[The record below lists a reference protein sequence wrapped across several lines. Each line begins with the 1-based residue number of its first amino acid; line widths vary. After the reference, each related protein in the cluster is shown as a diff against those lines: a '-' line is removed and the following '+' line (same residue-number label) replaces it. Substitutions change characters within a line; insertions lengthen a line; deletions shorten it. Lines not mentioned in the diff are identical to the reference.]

1 MQDVM
6 RKAQELAEAIA
17 ESNIY
22 QNMKKLENELMEDEA
37 AAGAV
42 QKLAMKR
49 QEVEDLL
56 GRKDMD
62 PNELMRLNQEMVQA
76 EKVMN
81 SFEKVKTLK
90 EARKEF
96 TDMMDNVN
104 RILRLVITGEIR
116 EDDVKGGCSGDCS
129 SCSGCS

>member
-76 EKVMN
+76 EKEMN

-116 EDDVKGGCSGDCS
+116 EDDVEGGCIGDCS

>member
-49 QEVEDLL
+49 QEVKDLL

-76 EKVMN
+76 EKEMN

-116 EDDVKGGCSGDCS
+116 EDDVKGCCSGDCS